1 MIIIKEI
8 WWLRYHDKG
17 NDELKC
23 CWWYDSFNEGHVITI
38 NFVYSINDIHDKVFF
53 WRFSILVDSQGNL
66 AHLDLRITFR
76 LIRLWH
82 IYKEEKMMK
91 EDREELVRREEN
103 IIQVELADQTNI
115 KQVLPGAIGS
125 QRANCHIMELRIY
138 VYTDMLTQGRSDGQ
152 CKG

>member
-1 MIIIKEI
+1 
-8 WWLRYHDKG
+8 
-17 NDELKC
+17 
-23 CWWYDSFNEGHVITI
+23 
-38 NFVYSINDIHDKVFF
+38 
-53 WRFSILVDSQGNL
+53 
-66 AHLDLRITFR
+66 
-76 LIRLWH
+76 
-82 IYKEEKMMK
+82 MMK

-138 VYTDMLTQGRSDGQ
+138 VYTEMLTQGRSDGQ

>member
-1 MIIIKEI
+1 
-8 WWLRYHDKG
+8 
-17 NDELKC
+17 
-23 CWWYDSFNEGHVITI
+23 
-38 NFVYSINDIHDKVFF
+38 
-53 WRFSILVDSQGNL
+53 
-66 AHLDLRITFR
+66 
-76 LIRLWH
+76 
-82 IYKEEKMMK
+82 MMK

>member
-1 MIIIKEI
+1 
-8 WWLRYHDKG
+8 
-17 NDELKC
+17 
-23 CWWYDSFNEGHVITI
+23 
-38 NFVYSINDIHDKVFF
+38 
-53 WRFSILVDSQGNL
+53 
-66 AHLDLRITFR
+66 
-76 LIRLWH
+76 
-82 IYKEEKMMK
+82 MK

-138 VYTDMLTQGRSDGQ
+138 VYTEMLTQGRSDGQ

>member
-1 MIIIKEI
+1 
-8 WWLRYHDKG
+8 
-17 NDELKC
+17 
-23 CWWYDSFNEGHVITI
+23 
-38 NFVYSINDIHDKVFF
+38 
-53 WRFSILVDSQGNL
+53 
-66 AHLDLRITFR
+66 
-76 LIRLWH
+76 
-82 IYKEEKMMK
+82 MMK

-115 KQVLPGAIGS
+115 KQVLCGAIGS